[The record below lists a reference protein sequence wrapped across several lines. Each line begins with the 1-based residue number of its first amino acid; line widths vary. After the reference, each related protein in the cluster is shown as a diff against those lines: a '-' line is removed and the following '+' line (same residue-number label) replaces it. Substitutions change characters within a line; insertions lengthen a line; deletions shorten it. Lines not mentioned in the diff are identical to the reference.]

1 MAFSDYFATVIC
13 RNFFRRATNGY
24 KFVPIGCTPLL
35 CRRKFFTSILGGVKV
50 DTLVGIIFAFISISL
65 GTIFLVLFGL
75 VVLYDT
81 VNLIRYIRADVCRAT
96 VVENNGT
103 EKVLMYATSRT
114 GGRYQDYYKH
124 NVEYVLNGQLCR
136 GEVVTER
143 NVKPGGQMNIHVY
156 TDKNGERTIISE
168 KHKNRL
174 IIFAA
179 ILFLTIVVSIICI
192 ICTRLN

>member
-1 MAFSDYFATVIC
+1 M
-13 RNFFRRATNGY
+13 G
-24 KFVPIGCTPLL
+24 
-35 CRRKFFTSILGGVKV
+35 
-50 DTLVGIIFAFISISL
+50 TLVSIIFAVISISL
-65 GTIFLVLFGL
+65 GIIFLALVGL
-75 VVLYDT
+75 VVFYDT
-81 VNLIRYIRADVCRAT
+81 ANLIRYIRADVCRAT

-103 EKVLMYATSRT
+103 EKVIMYATSRT

-143 NVKPGGQMNIHVY
+143 NVKPGGQMDIHVY
-156 TDKNGERTIISE
+156 TDKNGGRMIVSE

-179 ILFLTIVVSIICI
+179 VLFFAIIISIVGIIY
-192 ICTRLN
+192 TLSK